1 MGRKA
6 GERLAQQARGLRTER
21 RNLIGWRYIPAALI
35 YCAVCSLFI
44 VYLSWSTTPEITWMF
59 AGFAGGASLLFLWVA
74 TDTVSA
80 SRLESAG
87 IAEGNTSSEVRKL
100 KRHGWRVVDN
110 IPFEKYDVDHVAIG
124 PGGIILL
131 ETKWTSDGLFN
142 NRGQPNQ
149 YGDRA
154 MRQVARNVIP
164 INGVLRQN
172 GFDGTVSK
180 AVVVAWGARNTESPY
195 VSVRPD
201 CTIVDGDQL
210 GDLLS
215 DLDHVLSTDQIEA
228 GFAALSRF
236 VSIRLQHMAMSTS
249 AG

>member
-6 GERLAQQARGLRTER
+6 GERLAQQARALRAER
-21 RNLIGWRYIPAALI
+21 RDLIGWRYIPAVLI

-59 AGFAGGASLLFLWVA
+59 AGFAGGVSLLFLWVA

-80 SRLESAG
+80 NRLESAG

-110 IPFEKYDVDHVAIG
+110 IPFKDFDVDHVAIG
-124 PGGIILL
+124 PGGIVLL
-131 ETKWTSDGLFN
+131 ETKWTSDGLFDSRGRP
-142 NRGQPNQ
+142 NR
-149 YGDRA
+149 YGAWA
-154 MRQVARNVIP
+154 MRQAARNAGS
-164 INGVLRQN
+164 INAVLHQN
-172 GFDGTVSK
+172 GFDGSTSN
-180 AVVVAWGARNTESPY
+180 ALVVAWGARNEAAPY
-195 VSVRPD
+195 VNDRPD

-210 GDLLS
+210 GDLLT
-215 DLDHVLSTDQIEA
+215 DLDPVLSPDQIEA
-228 GFAALSRF
+228 AFSALTKF
-236 VSIRLQHMAMSTS
+236 VSIRLEHIAMSTS